1 MMQVYSL
8 EEFKNFTPKRKTFAL
23 FGSSAAFSLSP
34 SLHNEIFQK
43 CGLDCE
49 YISIIASTEEFPQA
63 LEIAR
68 EKVCG
73 FNCTIPYK
81 QTVIPYL
88 SAADKRVSVLG
99 AANTIVIKNGEFHG
113 FNTDGQGFSRAMAL
127 NSVSL
132 ENKKVLLLGC
142 GGAALSIAY
151 ECALHGAN
159 SVTVA
164 ARSKEKALSFIETLK
179 TSTEL
184 DIFSYTA
191 LDSVSGSFDILINA
205 TPVGMAETEDSC
217 PVDFDKLHGLSFVY
231 DCIYHPPMPKL
242 LKEAE
247 NRGILWDNG
256 LSMLVLQGV
265 QSQVH
270 WLEKDKYS
278 DELIAHVIDF
288 IAVKQARER
297 LRTVYKRS
305 NIALTGF
312 MGCGKTTIGKKLA
325 ELLNMDFIDLD
336 QKIEA
341 EQNMSISEIFEK
353 KGEMYFRELETQA
366 CHELNTLENTVI
378 ATGGGTVIR
387 DRNAEILKENCL
399 IVFLNQSLEQIEKN
413 LSGSYAR
420 PLLQVANVSEHIK
433 SLYDFRTPQY
443 LANSDVIVSFPIGVK
458 DNTRHALMHI

>member
-1 MMQVYSL
+1 MQVYSL

-34 SLHNEIFQK
+34 SLHNEIFSK
-43 CGLDCE
+43 CGMDCE
-49 YISIIASTEEFPQA
+49 YISVTASPEELPLA
-63 LEIAR
+63 LELAR

-81 QTVIPYL
+81 QTIIPYL
-88 SAADKRVSVLG
+88 SSADKRVSILG
-99 AANTIVIKNGEFHG
+99 AANTIVIEDGKFHG
-113 FNTDGQGFSRAMAL
+113 FNTDGPGFARALAL

-132 ENKKVLLLGC
+132 ENKKLLLLGC

-151 ECALHGAN
+151 ESALRGAA
-159 SVTVA
+159 SITIA
-164 ARSKEKALSFIETLK
+164 ARSEEKALSFIETLK
-179 TSTEL
+179 SATEL
-184 DIFSYTA
+184 DIFNYQP
-191 LDSVSGSFDILINA
+191 LDAASGSFDILVNA
-205 TPVGMAETEDSC
+205 TPVGMAESEDIS
-217 PVDFDKLHGLSFVY
+217 PVDLDKIQGLSFVY

-247 NRGILWDNG
+247 KRGILWDNG

-270 WLEKDKYS
+270 WLGSDSYS
-278 DELIAHVIDF
+278 DELISHVIDF
-288 IAVKQARER
+288 IGVKQAIER

-325 ELLNMDFIDLD
+325 ALLEMDFIDLD
-336 QKIEA
+336 QKIEK

-353 KGEMYFRELETQA
+353 RGEMYFRELETQA
-366 CHELNTLENTVI
+366 CYELNKLENTVI

-387 DRNAEILKENCL
+387 DRNADVLKNNCL
-399 IVFLNQSLEQIEKN
+399 IILLNQSLEQIEKN

-420 PLLQVANVSEHIK
+420 PLLQVSNVSEHIK

-443 LANSDVIVSFPIGVK
+443 LANSDVIVSFPSGVK
-458 DNTRHALMHI
+458 ENARHVLMHI